1 MQLCTMSF
9 LDTELI
15 TFNLMLDAFQD
26 NEIKFYLLYETY
38 VIKYL

>member
-1 MQLCTMSF
+1 MSF

-15 TFNLMLDAFQD
+15 RFNLMLDTFQD